1 MPKDRDLNKKNKG
14 DDVLGGGRTSL
25 YFAPSEDDLL
35 QFVNSQDVKRNKF
48 IINLIRAEYERQKSQ
63 QMPKVEV
70 NEVSNEDLLKEI
82 KSLKSFIENHSFK
95 IEDSKEKDTV
105 EEIEEV
111 EQPNVLPV
119 ADDSA
124 LISQNYDDVD
134 DL

>member
-70 NEVSNEDLLKEI
+70 NEVSNLLKI
-82 KSLKSFIENHSFK
+82 THLKLK
-95 IEDSKEKDTV
+95 IAKKKIPLKKLKKLSNQMYYLLQT
-105 EEIEEV
+105 I
-111 EQPNVLPV
+111 QL
-119 ADDSA
+119 
-124 LISQNYDDVD
+124 
-134 DL
+134 

>member
-1 MPKDRDLNKKNKG
+1 MPKDKDLNKKNKG

-63 QMPKVEV
+63 QTLRTEA
-70 NEVSNEDLLKEI
+70 NGVSNEDLLKEI

-95 IEDSKEKDTV
+95 VEGNKEKDTV
-105 EEIEEV
+105 EEV

-119 ADDSA
+119 ADDFA
-124 LISQNYDDVD
+124 LMSQNYDDVD